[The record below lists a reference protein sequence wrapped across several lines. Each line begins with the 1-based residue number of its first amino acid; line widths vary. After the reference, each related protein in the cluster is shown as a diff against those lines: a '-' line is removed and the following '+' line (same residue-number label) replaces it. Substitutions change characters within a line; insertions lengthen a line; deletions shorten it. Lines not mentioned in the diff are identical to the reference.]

1 LARLKLDSARRRLK
15 IVAKKKS
22 PPAAAHL
29 AFIPHDNIGASAVK
43 KSKTLWKKW
52 KKKRLRR

>member
-1 LARLKLDSARRRLK
+1 LARLKLDLARRRLK

-43 KSKTLWKKW
+43 KSKTLWKK
-52 KKKRLRR
+52 